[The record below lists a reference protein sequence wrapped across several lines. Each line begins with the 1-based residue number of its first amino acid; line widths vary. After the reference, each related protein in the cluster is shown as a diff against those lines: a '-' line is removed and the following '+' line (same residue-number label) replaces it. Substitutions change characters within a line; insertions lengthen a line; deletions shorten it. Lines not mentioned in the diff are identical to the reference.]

1 MGCGVERR
9 LGAGAGTAMSPEI
22 VECGK
27 AGNDIA
33 QCGRDLR
40 IRVVC
45 VEGLAADGVGV
56 DLGLK
61 RGFDLRGGRAH
72 FDGHVIAINAAHIH
86 ALRRQISRHRLQ
98 IGVRNTE
105 ALAEFFR
112 REPLVI
118 VRRVR
123 ILLRGEQRLKRRS
136 CFAENASAPA
146 ASVRS
151 DLPVQHRGRTACAPR
166 VDFTRK

>member
-22 VECGK
+22 VKCGK
-27 AGNDIA
+27 AGNNIV
-33 QCGRDLR
+33 QRGRDLR

-72 FDGHVIAINAAHIH
+72 FNGHVIAINAAHIH

-123 ILLRGEQRLKRRS
+123 ILLRGEQRLKRLLLLRRTLQHQQHP
-136 CFAENASAPA
+136 SAQICRC
-146 ASVRS
+146 S
-151 DLPVQHRGRTACAPR
+151 TAVELRARPGM
-166 VDFTRK
+166 DFTRK